1 MTWREYFK
9 DSDLT
14 RVPQEFLNKEIIVD
28 DCLQIISMMSFTIK
42 ELLDKTKWQVGKPT
56 EDGEYVCTVKIYP
69 CSENS
74 EFVQHPFFQDNLLY
88 IKDGEITNCCIGEKF
103 EIIRWYKIEPYRK
116 SNDDIR

>member
-9 DSDLT
+9 DHDLT
-14 RVPQEFLNKEIIVD
+14 KVSQKLLNKEIIVD
-28 DCLQIISMMSFTIK
+28 DCLRMISMMSLTIK
-42 ELLDKTKWQVGKPT
+42 ELLDKTKWKAGKPT

-69 CSENS
+69 YSENL
-74 EFVQHPFFQDNLLY
+74 ELALTPFFQDNLLY